1 MLGLFMM
8 DGGGGGEILGWRMHR
23 GGGLFWFKFRN
34 YLLNQ
39 RFDVLVVARLIN
51 LTDCVENRAVVAVIK
66 ALANLIQRQV
76 RLLVCQCHAELPR
89 KARWL
94 PPAAS

>member
-1 MLGLFMM
+1 M
-8 DGGGGGEILGWRMHR
+8 GGRGKILGWRVHR
-23 GGGLFWFKFRN
+23 GGGLFWFQFRN

-51 LTDCVENRAVVAVIK
+51 LTDSVEDSAVVAVIK
-66 ALANLIQRQV
+66 ALADLVQRQV
-76 RLLVCQCHAELPR
+76 RLLVCERHAELPR
-89 KARWL
+89 KACWL